1 MKKGYRVIT
10 YTNILKFCFHI
21 IFIYS
26 SKQKLCEMVG
36 FFCFS
41 HEWKPFFQST
51 FSLSAAFRVRHGK
64 VVNVEES
71 GVKEL

>member
-1 MKKGYRVIT
+1 MT

-51 FSLSAAFRVRHGK
+51 TFLFQQLVFVVRHGK